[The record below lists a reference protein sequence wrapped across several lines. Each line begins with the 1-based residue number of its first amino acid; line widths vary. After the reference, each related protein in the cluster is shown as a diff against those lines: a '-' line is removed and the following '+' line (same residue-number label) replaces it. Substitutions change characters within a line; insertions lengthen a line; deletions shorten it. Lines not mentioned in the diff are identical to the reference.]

1 MGTSFLSWKRDLD
14 KLKAVAIEQTFSDED
29 VKPSDNAK
37 SIMASAQGKTKH
49 EWMSI
54 VKKAV
59 RTDPNLGKLT
69 PAPGCVIYGWRVLLS
84 RARVG
89 DGKFL
94 WHLSASKGSA
104 PTEQDRQRL
113 GKILAHVGA
122 PSTPFYVPDD
132 PSEAHHWQWAESVS

>member
-14 KLKAVAIEQTFSDED
+14 KLKAVAIEQTFADED

-104 PTEQDRQRL
+104 TTEQDRQRL
-113 GKILAHVGA
+113 SKILAHVGA
-122 PSTPFYVPDD
+122 PSAPFYVPDD
-132 PSEAHHWQWAESVS
+132 PSEAYHWQWAESVS